1 MKGFTPLFFI
11 SRRRIVKGNK
21 KRRAQTHTHR
31 HTQEKDARL
40 STAIFLFHWHRQLA
54 RRYRHQISL
63 PCASATRARQSQD
76 KTKTRER
83 DQGKYLSPPS
93 TQTFL
98 PRFTVFPRVH
108 LHLTGLLE
116 PRFLALVSEQKAVQP
131 VALLSVRY
139 RDPDNDTLKNKIDVA
154 IEWSMKGTAT
164 VEPLCPRVRRFC
176 ASIEEKRCSMRSVA
190 AVDYTSAGP
199 MICRHQVMQ
208 HARLWQKKL
217 WKPSNNSV
225 TFGAEDTPERLPS
238 YSYSDFFPFY
248 FGFLPNS
255 PNSSLKNLKK
265 NIQIKYFLFP

>member
-1 MKGFTPLFFI
+1 MCICNTSSSKPRQNKNTGKRPGKIFIAAFHTDFFTKIYCFSQSSSTSDWTLGAAF
-11 SRRRIVKGNK
+11 SRVGLWTKS
-21 KRRAQTHTHR
+21 RA
-31 HTQEKDARL
+31 ARE
-40 STAIFLFHWHRQLA
+40 
-54 RRYRHQISL
+54 
-63 PCASATRARQSQD
+63 
-76 KTKTRER
+76 ER
-83 DQGKYLSPPS
+83 CC
-93 TQTFL
+93 
-98 PRFTVFPRVH
+98 
-108 LHLTGLLE
+108 
-116 PRFLALVSEQKAVQP
+116 

-255 PNSSLKNLKK
+255 PNSSLKNL
-265 NIQIKYFLFP
+265 